1 MPFLIG
7 EALNT
12 GKTSD
17 THLIFIT
24 AAAIVAGAAVKAAA
38 EAAARSCDAAFP
50 TQQYNVHPRIGPL
63 RSRSPANASLSV
75 WRTVRGLRYY
85 QIWEMVLLAAGT
97 AGYLPVQRRT
107 VCLTNHRV
115 SIHGALSSTRL
126 QPGVA

>member
-1 MPFLIG
+1 MPFLIR

-24 AAAIVAGAAVKAAA
+24 AAAIAAGAAAQ
-38 EAAARSCDAAFP
+38 AAARSCDAAFP
-50 TQQYNVHPRIGPL
+50 TQQYNVHPRIGLL

-97 AGYLPVQRRT
+97 AGYPPVQRRT
-107 VCLTNHRV
+107 VCLTNHTV